1 MLSGINGELSSARGN
16 GSELNIMMDSLAP
29 VRQRLWFVQSMQGH
43 VKFEGEASL
52 QKLPSLFLPYLGLNH
67 HNMAVA
73 L

>member
-43 VKFEGEASL
+43 VKFEGED
-52 QKLPSLFLPYLGLNH
+52 
-67 HNMAVA
+67 
-73 L
+73 